1 MLDNFTQ
8 KQKKVIIIVLIII
21 GAGLIFFMYNKN
33 TVNTDVVE
41 ENILVS
47 NNLQNNSS
55 KDETEE
61 EKIVIHVTGSVK
73 KPGIVRL
80 KEGSRI
86 EDAIDAAGGLTE
98 NADITKVNLAYILE
112 DGTKIKIPCVTDENI
127 EEEEIL
133 SQDSGENVVEK
144 ENTSL
149 NSKEKNV
156 NINKASVSELQS
168 LPGIGASLAERI
180 VEYRK
185 QNGRFSSIEDIKN
198 VNGIGDSKFENIRD
212 LIVVK

>member
-168 LPGIGASLAERI
+168 LPGIGASLAERM
-180 VEYRK
+180 E
-185 QNGRFSSIEDIKN
+185 F
-198 VNGIGDSKFENIRD
+198 
-212 LIVVK
+212 